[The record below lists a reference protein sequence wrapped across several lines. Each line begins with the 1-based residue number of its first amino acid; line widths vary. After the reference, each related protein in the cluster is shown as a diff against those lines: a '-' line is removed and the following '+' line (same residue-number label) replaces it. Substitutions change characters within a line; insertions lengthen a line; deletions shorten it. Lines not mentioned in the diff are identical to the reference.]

1 MRYNT
6 RAFTLPELLI
16 TLGIL
21 TVLTSVG
28 VPGTLQL
35 MDNQQLATTSNHLA
49 ADLLLARSE
58 SIKRRQPVLVDNG
71 DGNWQSGWLVYVD
84 LNNNGRFDEGEPILR
99 QAHSLP
105 RNVIAKGNT
114 PVRRYIRYT
123 PSGSSHLIG
132 GAFQAGTL
140 FICHANGKYAV
151 RQLVVSATGRVRRH
165 KAPPAPC

>member
-1 MRYNT
+1 MYYNN
-6 RAFTLPELLI
+6 RAFTLPELLT

-28 VPGTLQL
+28 VPGTLQF
-35 MDNQQLATTSNHLA
+35 MDNQQLVTASNILA
-49 ADLLLARSE
+49 ADLALARSE
-58 SIKRRQPVLVDNG
+58 SIKRRQSVLVDNG
-71 DGNWQSGWLVYVD
+71 DGNWQSGWQVYVD
-84 LNNNGRFDEGEPILR
+84 LNNNGLFDEGEPILR

>member
-1 MRYNT
+1 MHRH
-6 RAFTLPELLI
+6 AHGFTLPELLI

-28 VPGTLQL
+28 VPGTLQF
-35 MDNQQLATTSNHLA
+35 MESQQLATTSNHLA
-49 ADLLLARSE
+49 ADLVLARSE

-71 DGNWQSGWLVYVD
+71 DGNWQSGWQGYVD
-84 LNNNGRFDEGEPILR
+84 LNHHGLFDEGEPILR

-132 GAFQAGTL
+132 GAF
-140 FICHANGKYAV
+140 
-151 RQLVVSATGRVRRH
+151 
-165 KAPPAPC
+165 